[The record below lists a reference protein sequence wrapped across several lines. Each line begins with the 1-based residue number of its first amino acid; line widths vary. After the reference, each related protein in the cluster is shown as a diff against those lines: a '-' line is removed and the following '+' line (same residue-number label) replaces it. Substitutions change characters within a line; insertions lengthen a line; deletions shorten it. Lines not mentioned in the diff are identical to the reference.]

1 MVESDLDRSAEIIQ
15 SEQQQKIIFK
25 KIIIISLL
33 GYNIKRYFMW
43 ASFLLQEL
51 QKEMKRIN
59 AKQTS
64 EELIA
69 KNALNLIEVINSQ
82 IQEAK

>member
-1 MVESDLDRSAEIIQ
+1 
-15 SEQQQKIIFK
+15 
-25 KIIIISLL
+25 
-33 GYNIKRYFMW
+33 
-43 ASFLLQEL
+43 
-51 QKEMKRIN
+51 MKRIN